1 MASASEEALDA
12 EPAAGLVPTPVV
24 ENAMEQIEV
33 EVVIE
38 EDIEPSHDDKKPK
51 IVKKIGKAKKKNE
64 ENTFDILEPAN
75 DSKGS
80 LESNKVE
87 VKEVKRRNLEET
99 LTNKMKREIMSAASR
114 KLTSVLSK

>member
-51 IVKKIGKAKKKNE
+51 IVKKLARPRKRTRRTLSIFLSQQMIQRDHLSRIKSKSKK
-64 ENTFDILEPAN
+64 
-75 DSKGS
+75 S
-80 LESNKVE
+80 
-87 VKEVKRRNLEET
+87 
-99 LTNKMKREIMSAASR
+99 REGI
-114 KLTSVLSK
+114 